1 MLVGVIVICAIGLI
15 ATLLPATSAYSAY
28 LVRSTTRSAGVDV
41 PVDQLPALQ
50 VRARRR
56 AQGAG
61 FGVLVGGVVLL
72 VVVLLWPE
80 GREQPTGGYVVFSV
94 LAVCSGA
101 GLALVEILRPGDVAE
116 GPRWARSIA
125 PTLDDYVP
133 PWARVLQRV
142 LVGVGLGALG
152 GTLLLTQSRWFDAP
166 AIWRSPAVFLLAAV
180 PLLVL
185 LSRLAS
191 RRVLDAPQPARDA
204 QELYWQDA
212 WRANTLSTLTAI
224 PALVSMAALLVS
236 GAALDEAASTAAVA
250 SGQLG
255 PAWTQWLLI
264 GGYVL
269 PMLLLFV
276 AGCVALAASA
286 GGVEAVHFRRRLWP
300 ADGPVDAGTGER

>member
-1 MLVGVIVICAIGLI
+1 MLVEVIVLSAVGLI
-15 ATLLPATSAYSAY
+15 GTLLPATSAYSAY

-61 FGVLVGGVVLL
+61 LGVLAGGLVLL

-80 GREQPTGGYVVFSV
+80 GREQPPGSYVVFSV
-94 LAVCSGA
+94 LAVCAGA
-101 GLALVEILRPGDVAE
+101 GLALVEVLRPGDVAE
-116 GPRWARSIA
+116 GPRWARSIV

-133 PWARVLQRV
+133 PWARALQRG
-142 LVGVGLGALG
+142 LVGIGLGALV

-166 AIWRSPAVFLLAAV
+166 AIWRSPAVFLLAAL

-191 RRVLDAPQPARDA
+191 RRVLEAPQPARDA

-255 PAWTQWLLI
+255 PTWTQWLLI
-264 GGYVL
+264 AGYVL

-276 AGCVALAASA
+276 AGCLALAASA
-286 GGVEAVHFRRRLWP
+286 GGVETVHFRRRLWP